1 MSVEVRVGRD
11 MEDFL
16 IERLRRARR
25 RLWIVSPWVSKEYV
39 DVLLEAKARGVDVR
53 LITTDD
59 LIPAHR
65 EALRKLIERRRELVR
80 RGSRAAKA
88 AGLALT
94 LLGIAIAAST
104 LVLGLTLLFV
114 GAVAL
119 LGWGLDRY
127 RVRYVSKL
135 GDGLIVFSSKPGR
148 TMHAKIYVVDDTVGI
163 GSANLT
169 EAAVRGN
176 FEALCWIRDPKIVD
190 EVVEAL
196 ESIEGFRRVDLDT
209 VGREVWRAEAP
220 RRRRYE

>member
-1 MSVEVRVGRD
+1 MGVEVRVGRG

-16 IERLRRARR
+16 VERLRRARR

-59 LIPAHR
+59 LTPAHR
-65 EALRKLIERRRELVR
+65 EALRKLIERRRELVG
-80 RGSRAAKA
+80 RGSRVARA

-94 LLGIAIAAST
+94 ILGVTIAASM
-104 LVLGLTLLFV
+104 LVQGVALLFA
-114 GAVAL
+114 GAAIL

-127 RVRYVSKL
+127 RVRYVSRL
-135 GDGLIVFSSKPGR
+135 GDGLVVYSSKPGR
-148 TMHAKIYVVDDTVGI
+148 TVHAKIYIVDDTVGI

-169 EAAVRGN
+169 EAAVWGN
-176 FEALCWIRDPKIVD
+176 FEALCWIRDPEIVD

-209 VGREVWRAEAP
+209 IGREVWRPEAP
-220 RRRRYE
+220 RRRRHE